1 MQFIEFSMSI
11 YLDGRLWRARARF
24 VFLGECRVFEVWL
37 LFWGNLSRSLRRPRA
52 ARAPRCGP
60 SPSSCR
66 AAPFPKNLCEA
77 CGAAAFSYILHAY
90 LAEACGK

>member
-1 MQFIEFSMSI
+1 MNI

-52 ARAPRCGP
+52 SVRALSLFVPRG
-60 SPSSCR
+60 
-66 AAPFPKNLCEA
+66 ALPKKPVRGLRRRR
-77 CGAAAFSYILHAY
+77 L
-90 LAEACGK
+90 LV